1 MAVDDDL
8 IETDFGA
15 WEGLTFAEAA
25 ERDPELHR
33 RWLRDT
39 STEPPG
45 GESFDHVNQRV
56 RQARDRIVADHG
68 GSTVLVVSHVTPI
81 KMLLREA
88 LDAGPGILL
97 PAAPGPGVVEHRRV
111 LPRRRFVGA
120 AGESDRVSELEIASI
135 RVVGHR
141 GVGSL
146 ACFRD
151 WIGAARRVLG
161 RRGHRR
167 PATCDPRRGSGNPED
182 SGAIV
187 TSWVRQPSWWAGT
200 LGAVGGYVFQALALA
215 HGSLLLV
222 QPLLVSSLLFVLPL
236 GARFSNQHVRARDWC
251 WALVLTAALTVFV
264 LVGQPREG
272 HYRPPVPA
280 WSVALVGSVPVVIV
294 CVLAARRTVGRPR
307 AMLLA
312 TAVAVLLGMI
322 AVLTKVSTHRL
333 AVHGWHG
340 LLTVPAPYLLVA
352 LAVAVT
358 VLQQSAF
365 HAGALQASVPIMLVG
380 EPVVAVLLGVVILGE
395 HLVVRG
401 AGALIL
407 ALAVGAMTAATIA
420 LGRDSAPPATPVRSG
435 GVVKDQARAR
445 SAHPSARRTGRGAP
459 PRPTSREPI
468 APAGR
473 GW

>member
-1 MAVDDDL
+1 VEWVASHVLAIGSALLAAFWAAVG
-8 IETDFGA
+8 I
-15 WEGLTFAEAA
+15 
-25 ERDPELHR
+25 
-33 RWLRDT
+33 
-39 STEPPG
+39 
-45 GESFDHVNQRV
+45 VV
-56 RQARDRIVADHG
+56 RQRAIQG
-68 GSTVLVVSHVTPI
+68 
-81 KMLLREA
+81 EA
-88 LDAGPGILL
+88 
-97 PAAPGPGVVEHRRV
+97 
-111 LPRRRFVGA
+111 
-120 AGESDRVSELEIASI
+120 
-135 RVVGHR
+135 
-141 GVGSL
+141 
-146 ACFRD
+146 
-151 WIGAARRVLG
+151 
-161 RRGHRR
+161 
-167 PATCDPRRGSGNPED
+167 GNPED

-236 GARFSNQHVRARDWC
+236 GARFSNQHVRVCDWY
-251 WALVLTAALTVFV
+251 WALVLITALTVFV

-280 WSVALVGSVPVVIV
+280 WSVALIGSVPVVIV
-294 CVLAARRTVGRPR
+294 CVLAARRMVGRPR

-333 AVHGWHG
+333 AVRGLHG
-340 LLTVPAPYLLVA
+340 LLTVPAPYLLVV

-407 ALAVGAMTAATIA
+407 TLAVAAMTAATIA
-420 LGRDSAPPATPVRSG
+420 LGRDSASSATPVADTTASI
-435 GVVKDQARAR
+435 
-445 SAHPSARRTGRGAP
+445 
-459 PRPTSREPI
+459 PRPAS
-468 APAGR
+468 AVDG
-473 GW
+473 

>member
-1 MAVDDDL
+1 VEWLTSHAFAIGSALLAAFFAAVG
-8 IETDFGA
+8 IVVRQRAIQAGA
-15 WEGLTFAEAA
+15 AN
-25 ERDPELHR
+25 P
-33 RWLRDT
+33 
-39 STEPPG
+39 
-45 GESFDHVNQRV
+45 GES
-56 RQARDRIVADHG
+56 A
-68 GSTVLVVSHVTPI
+68 
-81 KMLLREA
+81 
-88 LDAGPGILL
+88 
-97 PAAPGPGVVEHRRV
+97 
-111 LPRRRFVGA
+111 
-120 AGESDRVSELEIASI
+120 
-135 RVVGHR
+135 
-141 GVGSL
+141 
-146 ACFRD
+146 
-151 WIGAARRVLG
+151 
-161 RRGHRR
+161 
-167 PATCDPRRGSGNPED
+167 
-182 SGAIV
+182 AIV
-187 TSWVRQPSWWAGT
+187 TSWIRQPSWWAGT

-236 GARFSNQHVRARDWC
+236 GARFSNQHVRGRDWG
-251 WALVLTAALTVFV
+251 WALLLTAALTVFV

-280 WSVALVGSVPVVIV
+280 WSVALAGAVPVVIV
-294 CVLAARRTVGRPR
+294 CVAAARRTVGRPR

-333 AVHGWHG
+333 ALHGWHG

-395 HLVVRG
+395 HLIVRG

-420 LGRDSAPPATPVRSG
+420 LARDSASSAMPVAA
-435 GVVKDQARAR
+435 QAA
-445 SAHPSARRTGRGAP
+445 S
-459 PRPTSREPI
+459 
-468 APAGR
+468 
-473 GW
+473 